1 MDNKFQNKNNCIV
14 FQVYYMLEAEEH
26 YRLIASHLIISLG
39 RYDNYPYLCSRY
51 VILYYKVVSSVGSLL

>member
-1 MDNKFQNKNNCIV
+1 
-14 FQVYYMLEAEEH
+14 MLEAEEH